1 MEKRV
6 LFAVLLSF
14 VTVVAFQALT
24 GQCSPKPPPPAG
36 GGPATPAA
44 GSPAAPGSS
53 EPAPG
58 PGAAALQPGQP
69 AAPGA
74 AAAAPA
80 AAPAG
85 DPGPQAQ
92 APEAVVERK
101 AGRLTLGFTTRG
113 AGIAYA
119 FLAGA
124 REQEQEGPLPLVVG
138 SDPLHLWGQV
148 DEAGTQPA
156 GRMLDGGRAD
166 EAPGLLRSLNWTR
179 DEAAEASTAEDDIV
193 YTFRTAD
200 GRLFT
205 KQWLLPSDPEGL
217 DVRLRLQV
225 RGAPAG
231 TPQPVRL
238 LVSGG
243 FLAEE
248 SQGSRMSLPA
258 DAIWRRR
265 SDPDLREG
273 HAFGFE
279 PVAMDAP
286 SLLEANPV
294 EVLGVRSQYFLLA
307 LFHAPGS
314 KALPITRFWASG
326 EAAQARPAMEQSLV
340 DFWRQR
346 LGRDATQPGQ
356 EALKRRLLHGR
367 DHTLHAWAAL
377 DLPTGPDAGAIE
389 AAFYLGPVARETL
402 RREAYEPLA
411 SVITYPGAFDWLANF
426 LLWIYDR
433 WRLLLGSAGLAVILM
448 TLVVRGGLM
457 PLSIRNQLG
466 MRRYGRK
473 VAKVKP
479 QLQALQKRYEGNR
492 KKLQEE
498 TVKLYREHGIGFPT
512 GCLMMFLQIPIFF
525 ALFSSLRV
533 EYTLRG
539 EGFLWI
545 RDLSGPDR
553 LLDLPAGTPLV
564 SSINLL
570 PLISV
575 LLSLW
580 HMRMMP
586 KPTDEQSAQQMR
598 MMKWMPILFAVL
610 LYNYTAALSLYMVL
624 SSLIAVIESTV
635 VRRRDAAESA
645 AGA

>member
-14 VTVVAFQALT
+14 VTVVGFQALT
-24 GQCSPKPPPPAG
+24 GQCSPKPLPQPPPGEAPSDPAAQGAG
-36 GGPATPAA
+36 AALPLPAGQTPAA
-44 GSPAAPGSS
+44 AGQPVPAAPVP
-53 EPAPG
+53 PA
-58 PGAAALQPGQP
+58 Q
-69 AAPGA
+69 
-74 AAAAPA
+74 
-80 AAPAG
+80 
-85 DPGPQAQ
+85 DDGPQAS
-92 APEAVVERK
+92 APEATVERK

-119 FLAGA
+119 FLEGA
-124 REQEQEGPLPLVVG
+124 AEQGQDGPLPLVVG

-156 GRMLDGGRAD
+156 AAVLDGNRVD
-166 EAPGLLRSLNWTR
+166 EAPGPLRRLHWTR
-179 DEAAEASTAEDDIV
+179 DEGAEASTPDDDVV
-193 YTFRTAD
+193 YTFRAAD
-200 GRLFT
+200 GRVFT
-205 KQWLLPSDPEGL
+205 KQWLLPTGPEAL
-217 DVRLRLQV
+217 DVRMRLQV
-225 RGAPAG
+225 RGAAAG
-231 TPQPVRL
+231 APQPVRL

-243 FLAEE
+243 FLAEQ
-248 SQGSRMSLPA
+248 SQGMQMSLPA
-258 DAIWRRR
+258 DAVWRRR
-265 SDPDLREG
+265 SDPELREG

-279 PVAMDAP
+279 PVALDAP
-286 SLLEANPV
+286 SLLEANPL

-314 KALPITRFWASG
+314 KPLPITRIWTTG
-326 EAAQARPAMEQSLV
+326 EAAAARPGMEEALV
-340 DFWRQR
+340 SFWRTR
-346 LGRDATQPGQ
+346 LGRDATQAGQ
-356 EALKRRLLHGR
+356 EGLKRRLLHGR

-377 DLPTGPDAGAIE
+377 DLPTGPEAGAVE
-389 AAFYLGPVARETL
+389 ASFYLGPVAREAL
-402 RREAYEPLA
+402 RRDEYAPLA

-433 WRLLLGSAGLAVILM
+433 WRLLLGSAGLAVLLM

-457 PLSIRNQLG
+457 PMSIRNQLG

-473 VAKVKP
+473 VAKVRP

-492 KKLQEE
+492 KRLQEE

-512 GCLMMFLQIPIFF
+512 GCLMMLLQIPIFF

-539 EGFLWI
+539 ESFLWI

-553 LLDLPAGTPLV
+553 LLDLPAGTPLI

-570 PLISV
+570 PLLSV
-575 LLSLW
+575 VLSLW
-580 HMRMMP
+580 HMRLMP

-624 SSLIAVIESTV
+624 SSLIAVIESHV
-635 VRRRDAAESA
+635 VRRRDETEVAASA
-645 AGA
+645 A